1 MGESVA
7 ETVKV
12 FTPVPGWTGRV
23 GKHLF
28 IGGECEVAYADVDYY
43 RRHGYFIGTHPAAG
57 AVDDDPAVGAVD
69 DDPAAG
75 DVVVDEHALA
85 GAVEHLGKAALVAL
99 AEQRGIAGAKK
110 MNMAKLREVLVAE

>member
-1 MGESVA
+1 MSESGA
-7 ETVKV
+7 GTVKV

-28 IGGECEVAYADVDYY
+28 IGGECEVAIADVDYY

-57 AVDDDPAVGAVD
+57 AVDDDPAD
-69 DDPAAG
+69 G

-110 MNMAKLREVLVAE
+110 MSVATLREVLVAE